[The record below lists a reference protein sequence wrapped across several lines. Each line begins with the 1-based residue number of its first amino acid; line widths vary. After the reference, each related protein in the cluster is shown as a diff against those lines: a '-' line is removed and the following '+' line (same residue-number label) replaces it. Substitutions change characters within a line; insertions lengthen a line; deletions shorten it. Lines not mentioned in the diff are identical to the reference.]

1 MKKKNE
7 ELEIQNT
14 FNIDTIEVLNDDVEI
29 ENVYESEVL
38 DDGEENN

>member
-14 FNIDTIEVLNDDVEI
+14 FNMDTIEVLNDDVEI

-38 DDGEENN
+38 DDEEENN